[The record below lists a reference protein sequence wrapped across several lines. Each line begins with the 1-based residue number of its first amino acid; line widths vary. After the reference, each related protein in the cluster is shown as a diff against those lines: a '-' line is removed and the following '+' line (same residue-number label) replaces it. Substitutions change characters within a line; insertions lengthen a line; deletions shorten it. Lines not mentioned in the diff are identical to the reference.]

1 VGRKSLWPLLLVIG
15 ITAIDTAVVLWSPAF
30 ARPAASLAIVIA
42 WLAVVVVAYCFGMWA
57 GVFAAF
63 LAAGFDAAILRTVQ
77 VETSTPLI
85 LTVMLV
91 QGIVAAVIG
100 RLRELARR
108 VKEQSGTLN
117 YRERRFQ
124 ALTEHA
130 SDLIVVLGRDG
141 RTTFASSSH
150 LAVLGYEPEAVLAG
164 ALLPNLDKASLR
176 RLRLLIARALRG
188 AKVEGRRIEVGIRH
202 ADGTPRLL
210 EVTVRNSLDDD
221 AVHGIVL
228 CGRDVT
234 ERRRAEQSL
243 VSLALRD
250 PLTGL
255 PNRKQ
260 LRAQLDDELAM
271 AARSSRPLAVL
282 FIDLDRFKDV
292 NDALGH
298 HWGDALLC
306 EVASR
311 LKMKMR
317 DGDLVAR
324 LGGDE
329 FAVLLPRHGVSDAT
343 AVAER
348 IVESLVAPY
357 RIAGQTLVVGAS
369 LGIAVSSEET
379 DAATL
384 LRQADIAMYVAKRNG
399 SSISVFSVADDQEA
413 QRRLSNATALH
424 DAIASDRLVLC
435 YQPQI
440 GLKTGSVIGVEA
452 FLRWNHPDRGLLSPG
467 AFLPLAQE
475 LGMMGPVTDWVLR
488 TSLKQIKRWRSLGHE
503 VRLAVNLSAHDF
515 QDPRLPSTL
524 TRLLALNDVS
534 PAQLCLELNEATIS
548 SEPEHAAEFLERLT
562 SVGVR
567 LSIDDFGTGYT
578 GPAQLKRY
586 PIDELKVDH
595 TFIAGMLDD
604 PQDAAIVGA
613 AIDLGHKL
621 GLDIVIEGVEN
632 EATWNEV
639 TRLGA
644 DVAQGNFIGK
654 PQPAEEFEAW
664 LKQSGPRPALMA
676 SISA

>member
-1 VGRKSLWPLLLVIG
+1 LLLVIG

-324 LGGDE
+324 LGG
-329 FAVLLPRHGVSDAT
+329 
-343 AVAER
+343 
-348 IVESLVAPY
+348 
-357 RIAGQTLVVGAS
+357 IA
-369 LGIAVSSEET
+369 SE
-379 DAATL
+379 A
-384 LRQADIAMYVAKRNG
+384 RR
-399 SSISVFSVADDQEA
+399 
-413 QRRLSNATALH
+413 QRRDRRRRTNRRVARRTLPHRGPNA
-424 DAIASDRLVLC
+424 RRRRE
-435 YQPQI
+435 P
-440 GLKTGSVIGVEA
+440 
-452 FLRWNHPDRGLLSPG
+452 RNRGLLGRDRRRDAPASSRYRDVRRQ
-467 AFLPLAQE
+467 AQRVQH
-475 LGMMGPVTDWVLR
+475 LGVLR
-488 TSLKQIKRWRSLGHE
+488 RR
-503 VRLAVNLSAHDF
+503 R
-515 QDPRLPSTL
+515 PRGATP
-524 TRLLALNDVS
+524 
-534 PAQLCLELNEATIS
+534 LEQRDC
-548 SEPEHAAEFLERLT
+548 P
-562 SVGVR
+562 
-567 LSIDDFGTGYT
+567 
-578 GPAQLKRY
+578 P
-586 PIDELKVDH
+586 
-595 TFIAGMLDD
+595 
-604 PQDAAIVGA
+604 
-613 AIDLGHKL
+613 
-621 GLDIVIEGVEN
+621 
-632 EATWNEV
+632 
-639 TRLGA
+639 
-644 DVAQGNFIGK
+644 
-654 PQPAEEFEAW
+654 
-664 LKQSGPRPALMA
+664 
-676 SISA
+676 